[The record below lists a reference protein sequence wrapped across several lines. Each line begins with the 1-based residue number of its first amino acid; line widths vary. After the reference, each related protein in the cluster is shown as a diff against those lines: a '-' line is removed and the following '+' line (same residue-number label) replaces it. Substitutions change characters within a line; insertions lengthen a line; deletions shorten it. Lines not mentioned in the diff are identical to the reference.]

1 MFRPLR
7 FIIRPSFL
15 FIPPDDDP
23 YGTKHV
29 PDNLGG
35 LLKDSEEHI
44 WMKTIIREKNC
55 VKRSI

>member
-7 FIIRPSFL
+7 LIIMLSFL
-15 FIPPDDDP
+15 FFPPDNDP
-23 YGTKHV
+23 YGSKHV

-44 WMKTIIREKNC
+44 GMKTVITEKN
-55 VKRSI
+55 V